1 MLVKTEIC
9 FQFLKPRHGVHPRA
23 SSTIRR
29 GGNHWRP
36 GRTVI
41 AKPSST
47 SIMAERLEDL
57 SLPNTVVTRL
67 AKETLPDGVNVAKEA
82 RTAIGKAASVFVL
95 YLTAA
100 SSSIAIKNNRKT
112 INGQDVLKAIEETEL
127 NKFLEPLEEA
137 LGSHCLV
144 LTAQHENK
152 KHSGFTPYRVAVY
165 EISFRIHS
173 RG

>member
-82 RTAIGKAASVFVL
+82 RTAIDFRKLQKEKKDAVAKRKLQKKQDDPAMEEEIDKESME
-95 YLTAA
+95 LTE
-100 SSSIAIKNNRKT
+100 
-112 INGQDVLKAIEETEL
+112 DE
-127 NKFLEPLEEA
+127 
-137 LGSHCLV
+137 
-144 LTAQHENK
+144 
-152 KHSGFTPYRVAVY
+152 
-165 EISFRIHS
+165 
-173 RG
+173 

>member
-1 MLVKTEIC
+1 MVN
-9 FQFLKPRHGVHPRA
+9 HPL
-23 SSTIRR
+23 T
-29 GGNHWRP
+29 G
-36 GRTVI
+36 
-41 AKPSST
+41 
-47 SIMAERLEDL
+47 IMAERLEDL

-137 LGSHCLV
+137 LGNFRKLQKEKKDAVAKRKLQKKQDDPAMEEEIDKESME
-144 LTAQHENK
+144 LTED
-152 KHSGFTPYRVAVY
+152 
-165 EISFRIHS
+165 E
-173 RG
+173 